1 MVRGAKAFA
10 AALEVN
16 RTLSDLDLS
25 ETALCGKQKWMI
37 IAAVQC
43 KKDLSGVEAIAKALR
58 GASWPDG
65 ALRDIRIKDNFLGPS
80 GEELVT
86 RAMEKPAVVAERA
99 REARRWQMCL
109 DAQRRICEEGRC
121 DSSCTWCD
129 NPGNGGC

>member
-1 MVRGAKAFA
+1 MG
-10 AALEVN
+10 VN

-65 ALRDIRIKDNFLGPS
+65 ALRRIQIKDNFLGPS

-86 RAMEKPAVVAERA
+86 RAMEKPAVVADRA

-109 DAQRRICEEGRC
+109 TPSAGFARRGDVTHRALGATTPAMGDADDG
-121 DSSCTWCD
+121 
-129 NPGNGGC
+129 